1 MVAVA
6 ATASCSN
13 DGAQP
18 ESDAGFVYLDANEE
32 TGAVAAED
40 GAAAEAP
47 PASCMPIMTLLSPS
61 AGCRADW
68 NCGAGGLY
76 TFVCGVPDGGASTC
90 YCIAGD
96 ERHASGT
103 IDGCGGGEA
112 GVRAAAVTLCGW
124 AFAGAAATDGGAP

>member
-1 MVAVA
+1 MVVVAAA
-6 ATASCSN
+6 ATASCS
-13 DGAQP
+13 DDAEQP

-32 TGAVAAED
+32 GAVAAED
-40 GAAAEAP
+40 GPAAP
-47 PASCMPIMTLLSPS
+47 PASCAPIMTLLSPS

-68 NCGAGGLY
+68 DCGARGLY

-96 ERHASGT
+96 ERQASGA

-124 AFAGAAATDGGAP
+124 TFAAATAADGGAQ